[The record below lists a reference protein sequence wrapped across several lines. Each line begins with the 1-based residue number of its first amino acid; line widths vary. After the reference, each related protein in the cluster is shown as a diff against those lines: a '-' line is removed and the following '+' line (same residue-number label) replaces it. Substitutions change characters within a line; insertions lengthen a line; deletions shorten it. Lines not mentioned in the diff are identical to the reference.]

1 MDTAQ
6 KSATKPDRPIVLGK
20 TTRTYLMKKKTAIS
34 ISGNVHLDQWKIIYP
49 EEIRF
54 ELENETDFDN
64 LDDFANDARNS
75 HSVGLGFSQIL
86 SKKAPFSLSLD
97 LIQQEGLLSTPF
109 HRIYFADRP
118 IFMAEN
124 FPIAHDIER
133 LPDTRFK
140 TAVGGRFNYYLNE
153 TFVLRSY
160 YRYYSDDFGIT
171 SNTASLEIPIKI
183 GGRFTLYP
191 GYRYYQQSA
200 SDYFN
205 GYAEALS
212 TDEFYT
218 SDFDLSEFNANQ
230 FSLGINYTDIF
241 TGLKVFHFG
250 LKSIDLKVSTYER
263 NTGLNYF
270 LISGGV
276 KFVMD

>member
-1 MDTAQ
+1 
-6 KSATKPDRPIVLGK
+6 
-20 TTRTYLMKKKTAIS
+20 
-34 ISGNVHLDQWKIIYP
+34 
-49 EEIRF
+49 
-54 ELENETDFDN
+54 
-64 LDDFANDARNS
+64 
-75 HSVGLGFSQIL
+75 SQIL
-86 SKKAPFSLSLD
+86 GKKAQFSLSLD
-97 LIQQEGLLSTPF
+97 LIQQKGLLSTPF

-140 TAVGGRFNYYLNE
+140 VAIGGRFNYYLSE

-200 SDYFN
+200 SAYFN

-230 FSLGINYTDIF
+230 FSVGINYTDIF
-241 TGLKVFHFG
+241 TGLKVFDFG